1 MNHSRRKFIKQTGMS
16 LSAAAM
22 LSQFDGLSRLEAQTA
37 SDYKALVCIF
47 LFGGNDGNNTVIPY
61 TNYAA
66 YNAVRGSNTG
76 LNVSQAE
83 LLKISAPSQSADF
96 GLHPS
101 LVELQALYQQRKLAV
116 MCNTGTL
123 VQPLTRVQF
132 LNNAPRPEHLFSHS
146 DQQVQWQAAVSS
158 TTQAASGWGA
168 RTVEATAGLN
178 GTNTFPPL
186 LSVNGDIL
194 FGVGKN
200 SRTFVPGAPLFG
212 FPTDVSRNQ
221 RYKSLRTILTYDRDS
236 ILINANSGLTSA
248 AIDNNNT
255 YSVAM
260 TGNTVATAF
269 PATSLGNQLKQIAT
283 TIKARVAI
291 GLKRQVFFAS
301 LGGFDT
307 HSTQYNYQ
315 ATLLSQVSKAM
326 KAFSDCMTELGT
338 ESAVTTFT
346 LSDFGRTLKPA
357 SGGGTDHGW
366 GNHHFV
372 MGGAVKGGDFYGSY
386 PTLQLNGES
395 DAGDEGRWI
404 PTTSVDQYGATL
416 ASWFG
421 VADSAMSTVFPTID
435 NYLVRNVGFMM

>member
-1 MNHSRRKFIKQTGMS
+1 MNHSRRKFIKQTGIS

-22 LSQFDGLSRLEAQTA
+22 LSQFDGLNRVEAQTA

-47 LFGGNDGNNTVIPY
+47 LFGGNDGNNTVLPY

-66 YNAVRGSNTG
+66 YNAVRGPGSG
-76 LNVSQAE
+76 LNIPQSE
-83 LLKISAPSQSADF
+83 LLQISVPSHSADYA
-96 GLHPS
+96 LHPS
-101 LVELQALYQQRKLAV
+101 LIELQTLYQQNKLAV

-123 VQPLTRVQF
+123 VQPLTRTSF

-146 DQQVQWQAAVSS
+146 DQQIQWQSAVTS
-158 TTQAASGWGA
+158 TTLAGSGWGA
-168 RTVEATAGLN
+168 RTAEAMAAAN

-186 LSVNGDIL
+186 LSVAGDVL
-194 FGVGKN
+194 YGVGKN
-200 SRTFVPGAPLFG
+200 TRTFVPGAPLFG
-212 FPTDVSRNQ
+212 FPADVSKNQ
-221 RYKSLRTILTYDRDS
+221 RYKSLRSILTYDLDS
-236 ILINANSGLTSA
+236 TLINANSAMTSA
-248 AIDNNNT
+248 AIDNNGK

-269 PATSLGNQLKQIAT
+269 PNTSLGTQLKQIAM
-283 TIKARVAI
+283 TIKARAAI

-307 HSTQYNYQ
+307 HSTQYYYH

-338 ESAVTTFT
+338 DSDVTTFT

-372 MGGAVKGGDFYGSY
+372 MGGAVDGGDFYGSF
-386 PTLQLNGES
+386 PTLQLNGAS

-421 VADSAMSTVFPTID
+421 VPDSAMNTVFPAID
-435 NYLVRNVGFMM
+435 NYLVRNIGFMV